1 MALERS
7 FFMKNIVLGVIP
19 LLILIMGCGSSPSSI
34 AGKTLDNALVAA
46 SAEIDGTLAANTII
60 AFVNFNST
68 DKFSAYVLDE
78 LTANLVKSKHLIVID
93 RTEIDIRRNEL
104 NFQMS
109 GEVSDESMQSL
120 GRTLGA
126 QSIITGSLTE
136 LSGQYRIVIRVL
148 NVETGRVEVM
158 YRDNIR
164 IDATTSAL
172 LRR

>member
-1 MALERS
+1 
-7 FFMKNIVLGVIP
+7 MKNIVLGVIP

-34 AGKTLDNALVAA
+34 VGKTLDNALVAA
-46 SAEIDGTLAANTII
+46 SAEIDGTLAINTII
-60 AFVNFNST
+60 APVNFNST

-78 LTANLVKSKHLIVID
+78 LTANLVKSKHLTVID
-93 RTEIDIRRNEL
+93 RTEIALRRNEL

-126 QSIITGSLTE
+126 QSIISGSLTE
-136 LSGQYRIVIRVL
+136 LNGQYRMVIRVL
-148 NVETGRVEVM
+148 NVETGMVEVM

-172 LRR
+172 LRDSAW

>member
-1 MALERS
+1 
-7 FFMKNIVLGVIP
+7 MKNIVLGIIP

-34 AGKTLDNALVAA
+34 VGNTLDSALMVA
-46 SAEIDGTLAANTII
+46 SSEIDGTLAVNTII
-60 AFVNFNST
+60 APVNFNST
-68 DKFSAYVLDE
+68 DRFSVYVLDE

-93 RTEIDIRRNEL
+93 RTEIDLRRNEL

-126 QSIITGSLTE
+126 QSIISGSLTE

-148 NVETGRVEVM
+148 NVETGMVEVM

-164 IDATTSAL
+164 IDAITSAL
-172 LRR
+172 LRG